1 MHDFSFPQE
10 LIDQTIDHVFE
21 HGDFEGLAACSLVH
35 TTWTPTSQ
43 GRLFR
48 RVTSLALGQS
58 EKLAALIHQSPH
70 IALYP
75 KHLVLG
81 ITLSDLDAIT
91 TSSSSVTIFAV
102 LFDKLSRLETLS
114 FSLMCY
120 STDDLPRNSRFPQ
133 ALYTKRLSYLF
144 LGNWQFEDIVALTD
158 MVAPSSTL
166 KSLSLECCSTD
177 PHAIDERQKPMQ
189 MFNLKHLE
197 LVHCCRSLTPAL
209 LKWVATGNIKL
220 TTLSFS
226 GLETDTIAELASTRY
241 GLSAEGLELTYTS
254 SERSYSHIPILERL
268 VSSFPRV
275 MLQCG
280 FHSGVDHDPM
290 LQDLE
295 LALLS
300 ISQPHDSTLQL
311 VLHAD
316 GLHNDHLWSMVDEFI
331 AKNEQLSIR
340 DRFQSK
346 GRGEQLKYVIDCRK
360 I

>member
-1 MHDFSFPQE
+1 MHDFPFPQE

-35 TTWTPTSQ
+35 TTWTPMSQ
-43 GRLFR
+43 GRLFQ

-81 ITLSDLDAIT
+81 ITSSDLDTIT
-91 TSSSSVTIFAV
+91 TSSSSATIFAV

-120 STDDLPRNSRFPQ
+120 STDNLPHNSRFPQ
-133 ALYTKRLSYLF
+133 ALYT
-144 LGNWQFEDIVALTD
+144 NEQ
-158 MVAPSSTL
+158 
-166 KSLSLECCSTD
+166 
-177 PHAIDERQKPMQ
+177 QKQMR

-197 LVHCCRSLTPAL
+197 LLHCCRNLTPAL

-226 GLETDTIAELASTRY
+226 GLETDAIPELESTRY

-268 VSSFPRV
+268 VSSFSRV
-275 MLQCG
+275 TLQCG

-290 LQDLE
+290 LQDLR

-316 GLHNDHLWSMVDEFI
+316 GLHNDPLWSMVDEFI

-346 GRGEQLKYVIDCRK
+346 GRGEQLKYMIDCSYQPHFRDWGRQRSG
-360 I
+360 IQSEFWVQ